1 MIETVALDPV
11 AYAVFSH
18 RLWAIGEEGRLTLQR
33 VTASPIVAQG
43 GECMQSFYDPD
54 GRMVL
59 ACSGHLR
66 FAAATSDAIR
76 KIVEW
81 FAASPGFRDG
91 DQIFFNDPYVA
102 GSHTQDEMVIKPIYF
117 GGELIAWTASSSHTA
132 DVGGVLSGE
141 ATEIYHEGIRI
152 LGLKVVE
159 AGEYREDVCKTLAEQ
174 CRDPYYVELDL
185 RSRIAGNNVAGS
197 RFLELVGQFGVDFV
211 RRACAKLIADGESLA
226 REKLRRIP
234 DGRWTSQAYGIS
246 RRGVPYVVVCE
257 ATKEDDRLGID
268 FTGTSPQV
276 GDDVNSTLPSTY
288 AHVAVALT
296 NGIFWDVPWND
307 GKMAPVHVTVPEGTI
322 LNCRFPAPC
331 LGAPRV
337 GQVLVAAVTDCT
349 ARMLYAAGLHQD
361 VNAIW
366 NGLLYEGGPGFSSS
380 GHNADGIRVAGGLFD
395 IHGGGAG
402 AAPYRDGVDTAGHPN
417 IPSGGINDIE
427 RIELHYPFL
436 YFTRNHVT
444 DGAGYGKYR
453 GGAGTQ
459 RIYMIYGSQDLHLD
473 FRPYEGVPQSG
484 HGLLGGYPVGGG
496 GLRALFEVDA
506 EAVRARL
513 ARTEYPATPGEL
525 LAGGWGTIAQPQRSR
540 PRVLLPEYTLV
551 ADFVQSGGGFGDPLL
566 RDPEAVVRDVQA
578 RIYSAGVARSVFGV
592 VLGEDGQALLEE
604 TRSLR
609 AALVRERLGAAR
621 PVSGEPFSGRKLA
634 AATAL
639 IRPGEG
645 FEIVEYAGDRYWR
658 CYECHAEL
666 GPADATYKLRAAVR
680 VTDLNDF
687 AVLPCPSPIGFD
699 GALREYLC
707 PGCGRLLQVD
717 LYCPGTGTSE
727 LIADAVLRLG

>member
-1 MIETVALDPV
+1 MAEAQTIDPV
-11 AYAVFSH
+11 AYEIFAH
-18 RLWAIGEEGRLTLQR
+18 RLWAVGEEGRLTLQR

-43 GECMQSFYDPD
+43 GECMQSFYDPS

-81 FAASPGFRDG
+81 FGESPGIYDG

-117 GGELIAWTASSSHTA
+117 QGNLIAWTASSSHTA

-141 ATEIYHEGIRI
+141 ASEIYHEGIRI

-159 AGEYREDVCKTLAEQ
+159 GGEYREDVCKTLVEQ

-185 RSRIAGNNVAGS
+185 RSRIAGNNVAAA
-197 RFLELVGQFGVDFV
+197 RFLELVDQFGEEFV
-211 RRACAKLIADGESLA
+211 RQACDKLIADGEALA

-234 DGRWTSQAYGIS
+234 DGTWTSYAYGIS
-246 RRGVPYVVVCE
+246 RRSHPYLVVCK
-257 ATKEDDRLGID
+257 ATKEGDRLILD
-268 FTGTSPQV
+268 FTGCTPQT
-276 GDDVNSTLPSTY
+276 GDDVNSTLPSTQ

-296 NGIFWDVPWND
+296 NALFWDVPWND
-307 GKMAPVHVTVPEGTI
+307 GKMAPVEVRVEEGSI
-322 LNCRFPAPC
+322 LHCRFPAAC

-337 GQVLVAAVTDCT
+337 GQALVAAVTDCT
-349 ARMLYAAGLHQD
+349 ARMLYAAGMHDD
-361 VNAIW
+361 VNAVW

-380 GHNADGIRVAGGLFD
+380 GTNAEGIRVAGGLFD

-402 AAPYRDGVDTAGHPN
+402 AAPFRDGVDTAGHPN

-427 RIELHYPFL
+427 RIEMHYPFL

-473 FRPYEGVPQSG
+473 LRPYEGVPQACQ
-484 HGLLGGYPVGGG
+484 GLFGGYPVGGG
-496 GLRALFEVDA
+496 GLRALLDTDPA
-506 EAVRARL
+506 ALQARL
-513 ARTEYPATPGEL
+513 ARGEYPTTPRELLDGNWGTVRLPRPGE
-525 LAGGWGTIAQPQRSR
+525 R
-540 PRVLLPEYTLV
+540 PRVHLPEYTIV

-566 RDPEAVVRDVQA
+566 RDPAAVAQDVRA
-578 RIYSAGVARSVFGV
+578 GIYSPGVAAGVYGV
-592 VLGEDGQALLEE
+592 VLENGSVSEEE
-604 TRSLR
+604 TRARREALLAERRAAAQPVDGERPQPRTLDDARVLLR
-609 AALVRERLGAAR
+609 ATEAVEI
-621 PVSGEPFSGRKLA
+621 VA
-634 AATAL
+634 AAGG
-639 IRPGEG
+639 R
-645 FEIVEYAGDRYWR
+645 FWR
-658 CYECHAEL
+658 CHECHAEL
-666 GPADATYKLRAAVR
+666 GPADATYKRQSLLRL
-680 VTDLNDF
+680 TDLNAF
-687 AVLPCPSPIGFD
+687 AVERYPAPEGFN
-699 GALREYLC
+699 GVLREYLC
-707 PGCGRLLQVD
+707 PGCGRLQQVD
-717 LYCPGTGTSE
+717 LYTTTTGADP
-727 LIADAVLRLG
+727 LIPDTVLAPA